1 MKGILTSMWISIYNR
16 DGVGDVIMFSKGTL
30 TRDRIATSTVG
41 DVTRIFNNETKET
54 MGYNIQNISKM
65 IQIEGKGRV
74 HLSQTQLDL
83 INQSLY
89 EQGFDTIPF
98 NDNPRL
104 VVAEVLE
111 VKDLEGSDH
120 LHITQTKISPDEVVQ
135 IVCGAPNVREGMFVV
150 AALPGAVMP
159 NGQVIW
165 EGELRGVSSYGMLTS
180 AFELGVDPE
189 HVRKGILEIKNDVP
203 VGTSFDKINSEHFVE
218 A

>member
-74 HLSQTQLDL
+74 HLSQLDL

-120 LHITQTKISPDEVVQ
+120 LHITQTKIGPDEVVQ

-150 AALPGAVMP
+150 AAMP

-180 AFELGVDPE
+180 AYELGVDPE

-203 VGTSFDKINSEHFVE
+203 VGTSFDKINSEHFVD

>member
-1 MKGILTSMWISIYNR
+1 MKGILTNMWISIYNR

-104 VVAEVLE
+104 VVAE
-111 VKDLEGSDH
+111 
-120 LHITQTKISPDEVVQ
+120 

-203 VGTSFDKINSEHFVE
+203 VGISFDKINSEHFVD

>member
-1 MKGILTSMWISIYNR
+1 MWISIYNR
-16 DGVGDVIMFSKGTL
+16 DGVGDVVMFSKGTL
-30 TRDRIATSTVG
+30 SRELTATKTVG
-41 DVTRIFNNETKET
+41 DVTRIYNKETEET
-54 MGYNIQNISKM
+54 MGYNIQNISKL
-65 IQIEGKGRV
+65 IPIEGKGQV
-74 HLSQTQLDL
+74 KLSQVELDI

-89 EQGFDTIPF
+89 EQGFETIPF
-98 NDNPRL
+98 TDDPRII
-104 VVAEVLE
+104 VAEVLE

-120 LHITQTKISPDEVVQ
+120 LHITQTKIAEDEVVQ

-189 HVRKGILEIKNDVP
+189 HLRKGILEIKNDVP
-203 VGTSFDKINSEHFVE
+203 VGTSFDKINSEQFVE

>member
-1 MKGILTSMWISIYNR
+1 MWISIYNR
-16 DGVGDVIMFSKGTL
+16 DGVGDVVMFSKGTL
-30 TRDRIATSTVG
+30 SKDLIATSTVG
-41 DVTRIFNNETKET
+41 DVTRIYNRETKET
-54 MGYNIQNISKM
+54 MGYNIQNISKL
-65 IQIEGKGRV
+65 IPIEGKGRV
-74 HLSQTQLDL
+74 QLSQVQLDL
-83 INQSLY
+83 INQALY
-89 EQGFDTIPF
+89 EQGFETIPF
-98 NDNPRL
+98 DDDPRL

-120 LHITQTKISPDEVVQ
+120 LHITKTRISENEVVQ

-203 VGTSFDKINSEHFVE
+203 VGTSFDKINSEQFVE

>member
-1 MKGILTSMWISIYNR
+1 MWISIYNR
-16 DGVGDVIMFSKGTL
+16 EGVGDVIMFSKGTL
-30 TRDRIATSTVG
+30 SRDKIATSKIG
-41 DVTRIFNNETKET
+41 DVTRIYNNETKET
-54 MGYNIQNISKM
+54 MGYNIQNISKL
-65 IQIEGKGRV
+65 IPIEGKGRV
-74 HLSQTQLDL
+74 QLSQSQLDL

-89 EQGFDTIPF
+89 EQGFETIPF
-98 NDNPRL
+98 DDNPRL

-120 LHITQTKISPDEVVQ
+120 LHITQTKIAENEVVQ

-189 HVRKGILEIKNDVP
+189 HVRKGILEIKNNVP
-203 VGTSFDKINSEHFVE
+203 VGTSFDKINSEYFVE
-218 A
+218 G

>member
-1 MKGILTSMWISIYNR
+1 MKEILTNMWISIYNR

-30 TRDRIATSTVG
+30 TRDRIATSTDG

-65 IQIEGKGRV
+65 IQIDGKGRV

-104 VVAEVLE
+104 VVA
-111 VKDLEGSDH
+111 
-120 LHITQTKISPDEVVQ
+120 EVVQ

-203 VGTSFDKINSEHFVE
+203 VGTSFDKINSEHFVD

>member
-1 MKGILTSMWISIYNR
+1 MKGILTNMWISIYNR

-120 LHITQTKISPDEVVQ
+120 LHITQTKIGPDEVVQ

-159 NGQVIW
+159 NCQVIW
-165 EGELRGVSSYGMLTS
+165 EGELRGVSSYGMLTLHLS
-180 AFELGVDPE
+180 
-189 HVRKGILEIKNDVP
+189 
-203 VGTSFDKINSEHFVE
+203 
-218 A
+218 

>member
-1 MKGILTSMWISIYNR
+1 MKEILTNMWISIYNR

-30 TRDRIATSTVG
+30 ARNRIATSTVG
-41 DVTRIFNNETKET
+41 DVTRIYNSESKET
-54 MGYNIQNISKM
+54 MGYNIQNISKL
-65 IQIEGKGRV
+65 ISIEGKGRV

-120 LHITQTKISPDEVVQ
+120 LHITQTKIGPDEVVQ
-135 IVCGAPNVREGMFVV
+135 IVCGAANVREGMFVV

-165 EGELRGVSSYGMLTS
+165 EGELRGVPSYGMLTS

-203 VGTSFDKINSEHFVE
+203 VGTSFDKINSEHFVD

>member
-1 MKGILTSMWISIYNR
+1 MWISIYNR

-30 TRDRIATSTVG
+30 TRDKIATSTVG
-41 DVTRIFNNETKET
+41 DVTRIYNSETKET
-54 MGYNIQNISKM
+54 MGYNIQHISKL
-65 IQIEGKGRV
+65 IPIEGKGRV
-74 HLSQTQLDL
+74 HLTQPQLDL
-83 INQSLY
+83 INQALY
-89 EQGFDTIPF
+89 EQGFETIPF

-120 LHITQTKISPDEVVQ
+120 LHITQTKIGPDEVVQ
-135 IVCGAPNVREGMFVV
+135 IVCGASNVREGMFVV

-180 AFELGVDPE
+180 AFELGADPD